1 MVSKTVYT
9 DIEVDVDISDFE
21 TTDLIEELEL
31 RGIPIDDSLKEMVNK
46 IYQKK
51 RLNQNYEPELNEL
64 IYYVLGKFV

>member
-31 RGIPIDDSLKEMVNK
+31 RGIPINDSLKEMVDK

-64 IYYVLGKFV
+64 IYSVLGKFV

>member
-1 MVSKTVYT
+1 MVSRTVYT

-31 RGIPIDDSLKEMVNK
+31 RGIPIDDSMKEMVNK

>member
-31 RGIPIDDSLKEMVNK
+31 RGIPIDDSMKEMVDK

-64 IYYVLGKFV
+64 IYSVLGKFV

>member
-31 RGIPIDDSLKEMVNK
+31 RGIPIDDSMKEMVDK

>member
-31 RGIPIDDSLKEMVNK
+31 RGIPIDDSMKEMVNK

>member
-31 RGIPIDDSLKEMVNK
+31 RGIPIDDSMKEMVNK

-64 IYYVLGKFV
+64 IYSVLGKFV

>member
-31 RGIPIDDSLKEMVNK
+31 RGIAIDDSMKEMVNK

-64 IYYVLGKFV
+64 IYSVLGKFV

>member
-31 RGIPIDDSLKEMVNK
+31 RGIPIDDSLKEMVNN

-64 IYYVLGKFV
+64 IYSVLGKFV